1 MTIKPLLDFIGAHE
15 SRGDYN
21 IVYGGIP
28 KSQRPAKPLTQ
39 MTVGE
44 VLKWQDFVVA
54 NGAKSSAAGKYQ
66 VIRKTLRGT
75 YASAGLSL
83 NSLYDEAGQDAIA
96 VQLMNQR
103 GLGAYLAGQL
113 GLETFC
119 NNLAREWASLPLVSG
134 PKAGRSAYD
143 GDGLNK
149 ALVNVKPFMDAV
161 RAARG
166 VDASEVSA
174 SYVDNSIGAVSG
186 TKYVPVQP
194 PVAPPAPSHQDV
206 PTSPPVSKKPGSLTV
221 WGIIGA
227 ALSLGLAVA
236 AEHVTAW
243 WQQFVQAVEFWK

>member
-28 KSQRPAKPLTQ
+28 KAQRPAKPLTQ

-54 NGAKSSAAGKYQ
+54 NWAKSSAAGKYQ
-66 VIRKTLRGT
+66 VIRKTLRRT
-75 YASAGLSL
+75 YASAGLTL

-103 GLGAYLAGQL
+103 GLGAYLSGQL

-134 PKAGRSAYD
+134 PKSGRSAYD

-149 ALVNVKPFMDAV
+149 ALVDVKPFMDAV
-161 RAARG
+161 RAVRG
-166 VDASEVSA
+166 EEL
-174 SYVDNSIGAVSG
+174 
-186 TKYVPVQP
+186 PVQP
-194 PVAPPAPSHQDV
+194 RLAPVAPSHQEI
-206 PTSPPVSKKPGSLTV
+206 PALPQASKKPGSLTV

-236 AEHVTAW
+236 AEHGTAW
-243 WQQFVQAVEFWK
+243 WQQFTQWIGF